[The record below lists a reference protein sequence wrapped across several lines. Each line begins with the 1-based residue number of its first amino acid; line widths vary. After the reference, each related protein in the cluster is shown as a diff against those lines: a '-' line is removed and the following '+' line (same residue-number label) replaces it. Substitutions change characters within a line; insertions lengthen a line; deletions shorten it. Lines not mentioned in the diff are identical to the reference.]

1 MAALLY
7 SANYARTMQYHVF
20 LGHTLR
26 NFLSKFPN
34 SSDGSHD
41 RVIYLFLYP
50 TMDFGWTPLESSHS
64 TSSSQS
70 FDITKRNGAIMI
82 LVIIILVIIVVFF
95 YFLLRSRAEDFEMN
109 Q

>member
-1 MAALLY
+1 
-7 SANYARTMQYHVF
+7 
-20 LGHTLR
+20 
-26 NFLSKFPN
+26 
-34 SSDGSHD
+34 
-41 RVIYLFLYP
+41 
-50 TMDFGWTPLESSHS
+50 MDFGWTPLESSHS

-82 LVIIILVIIVVFF
+82 LVIVIIVVFF